1 MNHFEQ
7 QDGAPH
13 ATFPPYQRSDLQR
26 RDIVNR
32 GILVQENRN
41 TMSALE
47 YLKSHDI
54 DPKVIERVLLEPQR
68 RRQTA

>member
-1 MNHFEQ
+1 MNHVEQ

-13 ATFPPYQRSDLQR
+13 APRPRYQRSDLER

-32 GILVQENRN
+32 GIFVQHNRN

-47 YLKSHDI
+47 YLKANDI
-54 DPKVIERVLLEPQR
+54 DPNVIERVLLDPQH
-68 RRQTA
+68 RRQLA